1 MTQIDDP
8 RHILQSQEPLLVFC
22 NQSDLISEVIDWR
35 TDIKNFLPWDHAML
49 SINQGRLVT
58 QTMGIINAY
67 RDIPMS
73 EYMTKGTTLGF
84 VQLVNSSPDFISAF
98 NKSVQKRLTSPWWV
112 TQYDYLGIF
121 GQAIGVPWIHTP
133 GLEYCSVDVLR
144 HLVNACPYLPKEDQ
158 LVINAIPREINPEA
172 LWQIILTN
180 PKTFFV
186 YGIYDYSTG
195 VVVS

>member
-1 MTQIDDP
+1 MTEINDP
-8 RHILQSQEPLLVFC
+8 RLLLQFQEPFIVLC
-22 NQSDLISEVIDWR
+22 NQNDLIAKAIDWR
-35 TDIKNFLPWDHAML
+35 TDIKGIKPFDHAML
-49 SINQGRLVT
+49 SINTGKFACQS
-58 QTMGIINAY
+58 MGIFNAY
-67 RDIPMS
+67 KEIPMS
-73 EYMTKGTTLGF
+73 DYMTKGTTLGF

-144 HLVNACPYLPKEDQ
+144 HLVNACPYLPKSDQ

-172 LWQIILTN
+172 LWQIILDS

-186 YGIYDYSTG
+186 YGIYDSATG